1 MAWPAGAQNMGGLMK
16 ETPSNFFTPED
27 NRLFRAAWTKVL
39 EETAD
44 KGTQS
49 WSNPQS
55 GSGGELTL
63 ERSFEWRG
71 NVCKEVRV
79 RNQAQGRKADTTIN
93 SCKID
98 GKWRL
103 LSAEQLKK

>member
-1 MAWPAGAQNMGGLMK
+1 MK